1 MKVTL
6 SYVENLHFIAGVRNF
21 KNINIDEPESFHG
34 NNQGPSPIEYL
45 LMGIGGCISSSFV
58 YCLQKNDIELK
69 ELDVVVDGTLKH
81 VGPKMRLRLVE
92 VELEL
97 HVSFKKEQS
106 DEKIDLC
113 FETFKEYCPISDL
126 IIKGVP
132 LKVKISK
139 KKKEN

>member
-1 MKVTL
+1 MNVRL
-6 SYVENLHFIAGVRNF
+6 SYIKNMHFTASARKF
-21 KNINIDEPESFHG
+21 KDILIDEPESFHG
-34 NNQGPSPIEYL
+34 DDNGPSPIEYL
-45 LMGIGGCISSSFV
+45 LIGIGGCMSTSFV
-58 YCLQKNDIELK
+58 YCLQENDIEVK
-69 ELDVVVDGTLKH
+69 ELDVVVDGKLKH
-81 VGPKMRLRLVE
+81 TGPKMNLKLAE

-97 HVSFKKEQS
+97 QVSFKKGQS

-126 IIKGVP
+126 IIKGIP